1 MSSLEEFTKGLK
13 FGDETTDTSLLK
25 DIIESKVGLNRK
37 TKIENALELSM
48 LQAITKVVRRNGF
61 VQTAD
66 FLDDFQVYFKEV
78 SVSEKGWLI
87 ELMSNTLSSIRQQK
101 QTTFTNKMLGIEEK

>member
-25 DIIESKVGLNRK
+25 DIIESKIGLNRK
-37 TKIENALELSM
+37 TKIDNALELAM
-48 LQAITKVVRRNGF
+48 LQAITNVVRRNGF
-61 VQTAD
+61 IETFN
-66 FLDDFQVYFKEV
+66 FLNDFQIFFKEL
-78 SVSEKGWLI
+78 SVSQKGWLI